1 MNSLP
6 DRRIALTTLL
16 LLLLTSLIFL
26 APALRPGYM
35 LLPAHL
41 PFLWDP
47 LWQGLAPPGAV
58 AGANTL
64 LGDQFYQYH
73 AWKVATWQALSQGEL
88 PLWTSAV
95 NGGQPLLANGQVGL
109 LDPFNLVGMLFPL
122 PTSYAVGALLRL
134 WVAGMFTYAYA
145 RTIGLSVAASW
156 LTLLVFT
163 FSGPL
168 VSWLGATPSHV
179 LVWLPALLWV
189 GEKLLTTRR
198 LGWALLAALVL
209 ALLLL
214 SAQPEIALQ
223 MGIVWAIYLLCRA
236 TWQEQNLWLG
246 LRRHA
251 PWWLLVAVLGVALA
265 AIEALPFIDA
275 LRHSIVFD
283 RRLNADQLAT
293 SAPDF
298 MQWGRRIFF
307 SWQEWPTLIT
317 TLLPHFLGREVD
329 ESYWYPYG
337 NSIENNAYAGVLP
350 LLLALLALW
359 AAWRMRDIGGQHW
372 IWLWAALGAGS
383 LALAVGLPL
392 LNGLNYLPPFTLM
405 APGRLRAVY
414 AFAIAILAGWGL
426 DSLRA
431 HAHLRRPLIIL
442 LALAALAN
450 LLLVIIAYSGF
461 TLYADQL
468 IASGKAFMQANVGT
482 PALDKPLKE
491 LFALVEARQQAK
503 LAMLRPTNLIM
514 YLPLLVGVIGGLLL
528 WLRGKGRLSQSAL
541 VVALLSIAWLDLA
554 WVGIGFNASAPTAW
568 LEPVPPAV
576 EYLQQQPGKFR
587 VIGTQLILKPNS
599 TMLTDLE
606 DIRGYDPLGVNRYHD
621 LLAGLDGYAPSHY
634 HNYFRHLDDPRL
646 DLLNATY
653 GLSRTPPTDVRWE
666 PVFNDPSGVTVYRS
680 RTALPRAYVV
690 YAAQVV
696 GTPAKSLAHALD
708 PAFNPRQTVILE
720 TEPAGWT
727 TPVALPTEPPQ
738 VEFVT
743 YSDNRLQMAVTTSL
757 PGLLVLTD
765 TYLPGWRA
773 TLDEQPTPIY
783 VANHAF
789 RAVVVP
795 PGTHTVTFTYAPV
808 SLPVGAA
815 ISSGAL
821 LVLLMGAIWT
831 HRSPARTANRVEP
844 SP

>member
-1 MNSLP
+1 MNTTTN
-6 DRRIALTTLL
+6 RRIVLTTLL

-58 AGANTL
+58 AEANSL

-73 AWKVATWQALSQGEL
+73 AWKVAAWQALSQGEL

-109 LDPFNLVGMLFPL
+109 FDPFNLVGMLFPL
-122 PTSYAVGALLRL
+122 TTSYAVGALLRL
-134 WVAGMFTYAYA
+134 WVAGIFAYAYA
-145 RTIGLSVAASW
+145 RTIGLSVPASW
-156 LTLLVFT
+156 LTLLVFA

-168 VSWLGATPSHV
+168 ISWLGATPSHV

-198 LGWALLAALVL
+198 LGWALLAATFL

-223 MGIVWAIYLLCRA
+223 MGIVWGIYLLCRA
-236 TWQEQNLWLG
+236 TWQEQSLWLG

-251 PWWLLVAVLGVALA
+251 PWWLLVALLGVALA
-265 AIEALPFIDA
+265 AIEALPFVDA
-275 LRHSIVFD
+275 LRHSVVFD
-283 RRLNADQLAT
+283 RRLNVEQLAT
-293 SAPDF
+293 SAPDL
-298 MQWGRRIFF
+298 MQWVRRIFF

-317 TLLPHFLGREVD
+317 TLLPHFLGREMD

-359 AAWRMRDIGGQHW
+359 AAWRMRDIAGRRW

-392 LNGLNYLPPFTLM
+392 LNGLNYLPPSTLI
-405 APGRLRAVY
+405 APGRLRGVY
-414 AFAIAILAGWGL
+414 VFAIAILAGWGL
-426 DSLRA
+426 DSLRT
-431 HAHLRRPLIIL
+431 HAPLRRPLIIL

-482 PALDKPLKE
+482 PALDRPLE
-491 LFALVEARQQAK
+491 DLFALVEARHQAK

-514 YLPLLVGVIGGLLL
+514 YLPLLVGVTGGLLL
-528 WLRGKGRLSQSAL
+528 WLQSKGRLSQSAL
-541 VVALLSIAWLDLA
+541 VVALIGIAWLDLA
-554 WVGIGFNASAPTAW
+554 WVGIGFNATAPTSW

-576 EYLQQQPGKFR
+576 EYLQQQSGNFR

-599 TMLTDLE
+599 AMLTDLE
-606 DIRGYDPLGVNRYHD
+606 DIRGYDPLGVARYHD

-646 DLLNATY
+646 DRLNATY
-653 GLSRTPPTDVRWE
+653 GLSRTPPTDARWE

-680 RTALPRAYVV
+680 RTALPRVYVV

-696 GTPAKSLAHALD
+696 DTPAESLARTLD
-708 PAFNPRQTVILE
+708 PAFDPRQTVILE
-720 TEPAGWT
+720 AEPVGWT
-727 TPVALPTEPPQ
+727 PPAALPTEPPQ

-743 YSDNRLQMAVTTSL
+743 YSDNRVQIAVTTAVS
-757 PGLLVLTD
+757 GLLVLTD

-789 RAVVVP
+789 RAIVVP
-795 PGTHTVTFTYAPV
+795 AGTHSVTFTYAPL

-821 LVLLMGAIWT
+821 LVLFMGAIWVN
-831 HRSPARTANRVEP
+831 RSPARTASSVESLP
-844 SP
+844 